1 MAQEYSSVFYQDLS
15 KLTEKN
21 RRTYLDILRFN
32 EKDVEEL
39 VQQSKPIARVYFTRL
54 EPRRKVYD
62 EEMKKT
68 VASSIEY
75 AELTIAEEY
84 LYDLKPLGKAMCL
97 AIGRY
102 EHNHFRP
109 SVTTDSIEMDM
120 YVSREHGLVFVNES
134 NDICYHDIG
143 TLKQGSTNGT
153 KINDECSIKNEIM
166 RWDMMDYFGYGNLLN
181 LIKDTKEVVESKFKL
196 RYELI

>member
-1 MAQEYSSVFYQDLS
+1 MPHDYSSVFYQDLS
-15 KLTEKN
+15 KLNDKN
-21 RRTYLDILRFN
+21 RKTYLDILHFN
-32 EKDVEEL
+32 EPDVAEL
-39 VQQSKPIARVYFTRL
+39 VQKSTPIARVYFTRL
-54 EPRRKVYD
+54 EPKRKVYD
-62 EEMKKT
+62 EDMKKT
-68 VASSIEY
+68 ISASVEY

-84 LYDLKPLGKAMCL
+84 LYNLSPLGKSMCL

-109 SVTTDSIEMDM
+109 TVASKSLEMDM
-120 YVSREHGLVFVNES
+120 YVSREHGLVFVNE
-134 NDICYHDIG
+134 NGEICYHDIG

-166 RWDMMDYFGYGNLLN
+166 RWDMMDYFGYGNLITILQE
-181 LIKDTKEVVESKFKL
+181 TKEEVESKFKL